1 MLKKMFWLLAVLY
14 FFASVLPVSAEP
26 IFRIVYND
34 KENPP
39 RIMGDGTNIDWAKPG
54 ITLELV
60 KMVEKQV
67 GVKFQFKRIPW
78 KRGLYMLENA
88 VADATFHASF
98 KPSRADYGVYPM
110 RDNGLDETR
119 SIFKMTYVLY
129 SQKGSGVSW
138 DGNTIS
144 NASRPIGAQL
154 SYAIADDLRQ
164 MGYEVEEE
172 ASVGTNLDKLQA
184 GRISAYADLE
194 AIVDNILAK
203 SNQRYKA
210 IEKLHPPISKKTY

>member
-67 GVKFQFKRIPW
+67 GVKLQFKRIPW

-110 RDNGLDETR
+110 RDNRLDETR

-164 MGYEVEEE
+164 MGYEVEEQ
-172 ASVGTNLDKLQA
+172 ASMGTNLDKLQA
-184 GRISAYADLE
+184 GRIPYP
-194 AIVDNILAK
+194 ILP
-203 SNQRYKA
+203 
-210 IEKLHPPISKKTY
+210 HKKPFRR